1 MTNSWSG
8 LRKELEQDF
17 LCNALKGR
25 VQYFI
30 THYRDAHDD
39 YGRICI
45 RVDGKEQL
53 MGNPYAYG
61 VKGYC
66 ALEMQ
71 LKREQEIPM
80 REWSPKETLYAEEN
94 QAVEDKVKALTI
106 ENGDFAI
113 YDITDAIRTY
123 KTATI
128 ADSLSSEN
136 PLVRMFAVLDRRVGK
151 RTLLKLATQ
160 IEEQPQWLQ
169 FFYMLRLDAET
180 IPYQLQSK
188 NTKIES

>member
-66 ALEMQ
+66 ALEMR
-71 LKREQEIPM
+71 LKREQ
-80 REWSPKETLYAEEN
+80 
-94 QAVEDKVKALTI
+94 
-106 ENGDFAI
+106 
-113 YDITDAIRTY
+113 
-123 KTATI
+123 
-128 ADSLSSEN
+128 EN